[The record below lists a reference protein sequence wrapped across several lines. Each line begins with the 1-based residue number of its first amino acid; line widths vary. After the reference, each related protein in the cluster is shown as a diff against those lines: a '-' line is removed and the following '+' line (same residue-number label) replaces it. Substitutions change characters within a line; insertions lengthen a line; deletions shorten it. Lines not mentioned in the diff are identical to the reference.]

1 VVDYVE
7 EYNNLVKS
15 VANIKAKEYPMVPR
29 QDIIQELWLWFVE
42 HPKKLEEWHNLENQK
57 DATKLFARSL
67 HNAASKYCQY
77 EKARTSGYEVADV
90 FFYKREMVEE
100 LLPSVISEDWV
111 SPNNDKDL
119 NSDRGKKAPNEGGDL
134 MALQADISKAF
145 NQLKEEQQNILYLW
159 YESGRNSKDLSKLI
173 QVSNERAAR
182 MRVTRAIDSIIRKLG
197 GFAFYND
204 RDYKS

>member
-7 EYNNLVKS
+7 EYNDLVKS

-29 QDIIQELWLWFVE
+29 QDIIQELWLWFAE
-42 HPKKLEEWHNLENQK
+42 HPNKLKEWHSLENKK
-57 DATKLFARSL
+57 DATKLFARAL

-90 FFYKREMVEE
+90 FFYKREIVEE
-100 LLPSVISEDWV
+100 LLPLVLSDEWV
-111 SPNNDKDL
+111 TPNNEQDL

-145 NQLKEEQQNILYLW
+145 NQLKEDQQNILYLW
-159 YESGRNSKDLSKLI
+159 YQSNRNSKDLSKLI
-173 QVSNERAAR
+173 QVPNERAAR
-182 MRVTRAIDSIIRKLG
+182 MRVTRAIDAMIRKLG
-197 GFAFYND
+197 GFAFYGD